1 MANLSGINLNNGASA
16 VGSKSEG
23 MDSPSHSLALM
34 PRYEA
39 YKDSG
44 VEWLGDIPSSWEL
57 KPGFVAF
64 RESKSNNKG
73 MKENTVLSLSYGN
86 IVIKPEEKLVGLA
99 PESFETYQLVEPDD
113 IIVRCTDLQND
124 KVSLRTGLAKNK
136 GIITNAY
143 LNLRVKNGFDARFL
157 HYYLHALDTT
167 KVLYKYG
174 SGLRQNLSFL
184 DFKRLPIFEIPED
197 TQKLIAN
204 YLDKKTAQ
212 IDDAIA
218 IKKQQ
223 ISLLKERKQII
234 IQQAVTQGLDP
245 NVPMKDSGVDWIGNI
260 PEHWEV
266 LANRTLFSERVE
278 PGKNGLPLLSVSIH
292 TGVSSEEVSEV
303 DNIRGRVKIEDKT
316 KYIIVK
322 PGDIAF
328 NMMRAWQGGIGAVTI
343 DGMVSPAY
351 IVAKPRGAI
360 VAEFFEYQYRC
371 SEFIQQMDRYS
382 KGITDFRKRLYWD
395 SFKQLLTVV
404 PPEPEQ
410 VEIIRYIKGVTI
422 SAEAGIGL
430 LNSQIEKLKEYKT
443 TLINSAVTGKIK
455 ITPEMV
461 EQ

>member
-1 MANLSGINLNNGASA
+1 M
-16 VGSKSEG
+16 ER
-23 MDSPSHSLALM
+23 LALM
-34 PRYEA
+34 PKYEA

-64 RESKSNNKG
+64 SENKRSNKG

-86 IVIKPEEKLVGLA
+86 IVVKPEEKLVGLV

-136 GIITNAY
+136 GIITSAY

-167 KVLYKYG
+167 KVLYKFG

-204 YLDKKTAQ
+204 YLEKKTAQ
-212 IDDAIA
+212 VDDAIA
-218 IKKQQ
+218 IKEQQ
-223 ISLLKERKQII
+223 INLLKERKQII

-245 NVPMKDSGVDWIGNI
+245 NVPMKDSGVDWIGKI
-260 PEHWEV
+260 PAHWEMKRV
-266 LANRTLFSERVE
+266 KNIFRLVMQPSE
-278 PGKNGLPLLSVSIH
+278 KNNDYELLSVYTDI
-292 TGVSSEEVSEV
+292 G
-303 DNIRGRVKIEDKT
+303 
-316 KYIIVK
+316 VK
-322 PGDIAF
+322 PRRELEERGNKASTTDGYWFVKKGDIVV
-328 NMMRAWQGGIGAVTI
+328 NKLLAWMGAIGLSEYEGVT
-343 DGMVSPAY
+343 SPAY
-351 IVAKPRGAI
+351 DILRPKLPINGFFYHYLFRSDFCSAELKRHSRGI
-360 VAEFFEYQYRC
+360 
-371 SEFIQQMDRYS
+371 MDMRLRLYFDRFGVVEVPYPPVDEQNEIIHS
-382 KGITDFRKRLYWD
+382 LETEMKEMDKGI
-395 SFKQLLTVV
+395 
-404 PPEPEQ
+404 EH
-410 VEIIRYIKGVTI
+410 
-422 SAEAGIGL
+422 
-430 LNSQIEKLKEYKT
+430 LNTQIEKLKEYKT